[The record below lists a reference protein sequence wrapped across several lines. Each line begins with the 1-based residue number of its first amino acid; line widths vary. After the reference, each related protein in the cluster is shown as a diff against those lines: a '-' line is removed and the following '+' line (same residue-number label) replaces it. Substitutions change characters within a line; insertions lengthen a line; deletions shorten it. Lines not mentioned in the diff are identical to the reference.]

1 MDCRREEVRRV
12 LGGRL
17 FWILFAGALVVNFWF
32 IINYEGNVPMV
43 AAAVVLEENGV
54 HHVTEENKEEI
65 IAAFAGREPGNAQ
78 ISVCSAVEAVP
89 RMAEH
94 LEAADFAEIFI
105 EDLRLAGKA
114 ADMVRNAC
122 APLEELLLRDRKN
135 NTAVSLFVPCTA
147 GFFDLFAYFLPI
159 ACTVEASLAAV
170 LLMLRCVNAPYDN
183 RSKELVYTTKTGRRL
198 NRLQTESALFTILLF
213 AVALWGSTILLA
225 EGVFRMGELW
235 QVKVGS
241 MMMLHFFYPILCRFS
256 ISLSTYMLLQAALS
270 VCMALLFGIAA
281 AFFVTRT
288 HRTVTAFFKISFC
301 CALAAAAAE
310 IAPRDSLL
318 FFILRFQP
326 VEFVKKAGRWFASG
340 AGFLSVRYYEAAFV
354 LFWGALLLLL
364 LIRQYKKFRL
374 EDI

>member
-1 MDCRREEVRRV
+1 MDCRREEVKRI
-12 LGGRL
+12 LTGRL
-17 FWILFAGALVVNFWF
+17 FWILFAGALAVNFWF
-32 IINYEGNVPMV
+32 IINYKGNVSMV
-43 AAAVVLEENGV
+43 AAAAVLEENGV
-54 HHVTEENKEEI
+54 HHVTAENKEEI
-65 IAAFAGREPGNAQ
+65 IAAFAGREPTNAQ
-78 ISVCSAVEAVP
+78 ISVRNAVEAVP
-89 RMAEH
+89 LMAEQ
-94 LEAADFAEIFI
+94 LGAADFAEFFI
-105 EDLRLAGKA
+105 EDFKLTGKA
-114 ADMVRNAC
+114 ADMVRNIR

-135 NTAVSLFVPCTA
+135 DTAAALFVPCTA
-147 GFFDLFAYFLPI
+147 GFFDLLSYFLPI

-170 LLMLRCVNAPYDN
+170 LLMLRCVNAPFDN

-198 NRLQTESALFTILLF
+198 NRLQTESALFAILLF

-235 QVKVGS
+235 PVKVGS
-241 MMMLHFFYPILCRFS
+241 MMMLHFLYPMICRFS

-288 HRTVTAFFKISFC
+288 HRTVTAFFNISFC

-310 IAPRDSLL
+310 IAPRDSPL
-318 FFILRFQP
+318 FFMLRFQP

-340 AGFLSVRYYEAAFV
+340 AGFLSVRYYEAVFV
-354 LFWGALLLLL
+354 LFWGALLLLH

>member
-1 MDCRREEVRRV
+1 MDCRREEVKR
-12 LGGRL
+12 LLTGRL
-17 FWILFAGALVVNFWF
+17 FWILFAGALAVNFWL
-32 IINYEGNVPMV
+32 IASYGENMPLV
-43 AAAVVLEENGV
+43 AAAAALKESGV
-54 HHVTEENKEEI
+54 HHVTTENTEEI
-65 IAAFAGREPGNAQ
+65 IAAFAGKEPENRQ
-78 ISVCSAVEAVP
+78 ISVRRAVEAVP
-89 RMAEH
+89 LITEQ
-94 LEAADFAEIFI
+94 LGAADFAEIFI
-105 EDLRLAGKA
+105 EDLQLTGEA

-122 APLEELLLRDRKN
+122 APLEKLLLRDRESG
-135 NTAVSLFVPCTA
+135 TAEALFVPCTA
-147 GFFDLFAYFLPI
+147 GFFDLFSYFLPT
-159 ACTVEASLAAV
+159 ACTVETVLAAV

-198 NRLQTESALFTILLF
+198 NRMQTESALFTILLF
-213 AVALWGSTILLA
+213 AVALWGITILFA

-235 QVKVGS
+235 QVKAGS
-241 MMMLHFFYPILCRFS
+241 MMMLHFFYPIICRFS

-281 AFFVTRT
+281 AFFVTRM
-288 HRTVTAFFKISFC
+288 HRTVTAFFKISFY

-326 VEFVKKAGRWFASG
+326 VEFIKKAGRWFASG